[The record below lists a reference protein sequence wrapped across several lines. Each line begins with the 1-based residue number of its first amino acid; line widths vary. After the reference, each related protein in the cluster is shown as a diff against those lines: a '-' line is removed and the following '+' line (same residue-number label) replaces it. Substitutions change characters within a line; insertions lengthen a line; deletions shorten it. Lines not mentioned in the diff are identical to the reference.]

1 MELDVILQERM
12 KQLVEEE
19 TAEDEARRTHNKH
32 ISDFQKH
39 QTMLKK
45 KKIEAAKVQ
54 KLQEAAMVEVLSSDA
69 DKRFQRYAKEFIDE
83 YKQQGKPIK
92 PLELMLTKP
101 APFQSA

>member
-1 MELDVILQERM
+1 M

-19 TAEDEARRTHNKH
+19 TAEEESRRAHNKH

-39 QTMLKK
+39 QMMLKK
-45 KKIEAAKVQ
+45 KKIQAAKVQ

-69 DKRFQRYAKEFIDE
+69 DKRFNRYAEELIGE
-83 YKQQGKPIK
+83 YKRQGKPIK
-92 PLELMLTKP
+92 PLELVLTKP